1 MGETEKIEHEITVK
15 IPEKP
20 IFESNGIVPSF
31 LVVGNTYK
39 FGDAGFVDYSS
50 GNGKRNEAKVSVVGE
65 KTLVADKDG
74 YIKMENIG
82 ETVTVRYTD
91 EKTGEIKEYE
101 GVKVINPYKNVKD
114 AETDEVIEVLD
125 VTKFFYS
132 EKASVIADER
142 AVEITPDKVGSGVT
156 FVNPVLLSKFSLK
169 LGGVFKTL
177 ADGKRKCT
185 LKSFSL
191 NIRDYEKSSDTV
203 NIRFYNKNAT
213 PEIVKDSGISVSFN
227 GKSRT
232 DCFGSL
238 YGESSISVIF
248 NNGDGTFRDGNDNL
262 LGFLPENKFA
272 SGRVIFSLTFDEFF
286 VDEECGIRVEKIN
299 NQFVNSTI
307 TEDNGRPELYYKRT
321 IAHLYSVGDKVSVP
335 QVIGADVFGGV
346 IATVTVKNSSGSIV
360 TSERGEKI
368 NNLIM
373 NEEITFVIKESVNYQ
388 IVITLTDDS
397 GKKSTQPVAVFVQD
411 NEPPVITVD
420 GQVPQDV
427 ALYSEILL
435 PQADASDNNDK
446 KLTVMIVA
454 VAEDNTSRMLKDNIF
469 KPLKKGKYRIKYF
482 VFDSSFNYAEVVF
495 EVTVK

>member
-1 MGETEKIEHEITVK
+1 M
-15 IPEKP
+15 
-20 IFESNGIVPSF
+20 
-31 LVVGNTYK
+31 
-39 FGDAGFVDYSS
+39 
-50 GNGKRNEAKVSVVGE
+50 
-65 KTLVADKDG
+65 
-74 YIKMENIG
+74 
-82 ETVTVRYTD
+82 
-91 EKTGEIKEYE
+91 
-101 GVKVINPYKNVKD
+101 
-114 AETDEVIEVLD
+114 
-125 VTKFFYS
+125 
-132 EKASVIADER
+132 
-142 AVEITPDKVGSGVT
+142 
-156 FVNPVLLSKFSLK
+156 
-169 LGGVFKTL
+169 
-177 ADGKRKCT
+177 
-185 LKSFSL
+185 
-191 NIRDYEKSSDTV
+191 
-203 NIRFYNKNAT
+203 
-213 PEIVKDSGISVSFN
+213 
-227 GKSRT
+227 
-232 DCFGSL
+232 
-238 YGESSISVIF
+238 
-248 NNGDGTFRDGNDNL
+248 
-262 LGFLPENKFA
+262 
-272 SGRVIFSLTFDEFF
+272 
-286 VDEECGIRVEKIN
+286 EKIN

-321 IAHLYSVGDKVSVP
+321 IAHLYSVGDKVTVP

-373 NEEITFVIKESVNYQ
+373 NGEITFVIKESVNYQ